1 MDVSLENER
10 LMDSLLCS
18 AVVWEKIRLPTL
30 FSGCGITDDAS
41 HTQIEGAA
49 GLGMDT
55 FVGSGRVTL

>member
-18 AVVWEKIRLPTL
+18 AVVWEKIRHQTL
-30 FSGCGITDDAS
+30 FSGCGITDNAS
-41 HTQIEGAA
+41 HAQTEGEA

-55 FVGSGRVTL
+55 FVGRIA